1 MSGVRAKCC
10 FKVPRTCGGPSPL
23 LYGHYHFN
31 GSYDSFEAS
40 HEPASGASMERRWRT
55 RGRMKPSP
63 RCAVQSLVSDDAIFI
78 CKPIDRPLCT
88 ASMLVIPPL
97 IGMLLILVGISLFIA
112 DLHVISHSLLTV
124 GGIVTLLAG
133 GLALLGAG
141 VPYSGVLLGAI
152 VVVAMLMGGVLFG
165 ILGSL
170 RALRGK
176 PALTGK
182 EGMIGEV
189 GTVRSP
195 VGVNSSGWI
204 FVHGELWRAELAFA
218 PEETD
223 PRESEPM
230 IGVGSK
236 VSVVGFGDGG
246 VVQVV
251 PIELPGRS
259 RDFDRPG

>member
-1 MSGVRAKCC
+1 MMA
-10 FKVPRTCGGPSPL
+10 
-23 LYGHYHFN
+23 
-31 GSYDSFEAS
+31 
-40 HEPASGASMERRWRT
+40 
-55 RGRMKPSP
+55 
-63 RCAVQSLVSDDAIFI
+63 
-78 CKPIDRPLCT
+78 
-88 ASMLVIPPL
+88 IPPV
-97 IGMLLILVGISLFIA
+97 IGVILILVGIVFFII
-112 DLHVISHSLLTV
+112 DLSVTNHGLLTA

-170 RALRGK
+170 RGLRGR

-195 VGVNSSGWI
+195 VGVSSSGWV

-223 PRESEPM
+223 PRDGEPM
-230 IGVGSK
+230 IDVGRK
-236 VSVVGFGDGG
+236 VSVVGFGEGG

-251 PIELPGRS
+251 PIGLPGRG
-259 RDFDRPG
+259 RNLDRPG